1 MVKILLCLCFFI
13 GLIVIWKVGFKMYIH
28 HYHQRRKTQQT
39 EPSTSA
45 VSFLSSDLST
55 LSEPRLDEVEE
66 YEQQL
71 FDDVATIFLESKT
84 HDMAKTNAVNI
95 QENILSKMPIQTQT
109 SLRNLDLEEWSVY
122 WGFYH
127 QSLEYYVGRYGVFI
141 THVDRD
147 GLEHQYT
154 YRIQD

>member
-1 MVKILLCLCFFI
+1 MVKLLIIIVFI
-13 GLIVIWKVGFKMYIH
+13 IAAFAFWKVFCKIKINQAFKSKYFAKLNAVKVSMTKASAH
-28 HYHQRRKTQQT
+28 
-39 EPSTSA
+39 TSPEI
-45 VSFLSSDLST
+45 V
-55 LSEPRLDEVEE
+55 EVVDE

-71 FDDVATIFLESKT
+71 FDGVATIFLESKT
-84 HDMAKTNAVNI
+84 HEMAKTSAVNI

-109 SLRNLDLEEWSVY
+109 SLRNLDLEEWSIY

>member
-1 MVKILLCLCFFI
+1 MVKLLIIIVFI
-13 GLIVIWKVGFKMYIH
+13 IAAFAFWKVFCKIKINQAFKSKYFAKLNAIKVSITKVSAH
-28 HYHQRRKTQQT
+28 
-39 EPSTSA
+39 TSPEI
-45 VSFLSSDLST
+45 V
-55 LSEPRLDEVEE
+55 EVVDE

-109 SLRNLDLEEWSVY
+109 SLRNLDLEEWSIY

>member
-1 MVKILLCLCFFI
+1 MLKFLIFIVFIITFFAFWKILCKIRINRAFKRSYYKNLSLVKSS
-13 GLIVIWKVGFKMYIH
+13 LTKEVMTSTEEIVG
-28 HYHQRRKTQQT
+28 
-39 EPSTSA
+39 
-45 VSFLSSDLST
+45 
-55 LSEPRLDEVEE
+55 EVDA

-71 FDDVATIFLESKT
+71 FDDVASIFLESKT
-84 HDMAKTNAVNI
+84 HEMNKDSAQSI
-95 QENILSKMPIQTQT
+95 QENILIKMPIQTQT
-109 SLRNLDLEEWSVY
+109 NIRNLDLEEWSIY

>member
-1 MVKILLCLCFFI
+1 MVKLLI
-13 GLIVIWKVGFKMYIH
+13 IIVLIIAAFAFWKVFCKIKINQAFKSKYFAKLNAVKVSMT
-28 HYHQRRKTQQT
+28 KT
-39 EPSTSA
+39 SVHTSPEI
-45 VSFLSSDLST
+45 V
-55 LSEPRLDEVEE
+55 EVVDE

-122 WGFYH
+122 WGVYH